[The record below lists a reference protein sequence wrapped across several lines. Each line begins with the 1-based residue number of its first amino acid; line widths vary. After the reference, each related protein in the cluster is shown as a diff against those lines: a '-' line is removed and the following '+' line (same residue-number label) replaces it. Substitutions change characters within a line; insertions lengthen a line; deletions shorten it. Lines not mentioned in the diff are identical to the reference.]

1 MLIIWLFFQK
11 KKKKN
16 VGFEISDYG
25 KTLKL
30 LAIFNTGNS
39 NMATFFSYRGKAC
52 LAKQEL
58 AVLPSALVA
67 ASQRS
72 LSTDLQSWILST

>member
-1 MLIIWLFFQK
+1 ML
-11 KKKKN
+11 N
-16 VGFEISDYG
+16 
-25 KTLKL
+25 LKYIRL
-30 LAIFNTGNS
+30 RENIEVTCHLQHRQQQHG
-39 NMATFFSYRGKAC
+39 TFFSYRGKAC